1 LLRDTCPHLYQGE
14 NDTRTCCSAD
24 QLITFNQDVG
34 GVPRQLL
41 ARCPACYLNFRAF
54 LCDLTCSPKQS
65 EFLVITGEEPYDG
78 SVTTPAYKYDD
89 QHEETFE
96 RRKRNVKEQ
105 QMQVTR
111 LSYYISHYY
120 AYAMFNSCKYNN
132 NILFDDFFI

>member
-1 LLRDTCPHLYQGE
+1 LYQGE
-14 NDTRTCCSAD
+14 NDTSTCCGAD
-24 QLITFNQDVG
+24 QLNTFNSDVS

-65 EFLVITGEEPYDG
+65 EFLVITAEEPYINT
-78 SVTTPAYKYDD
+78 SISAPVHISDD
-89 QHEETFE
+89 QHEEIDQ

-111 LSYYISHYY
+111 LTYYISRYY
-120 AYAMFNSCKYNN
+120 THAMFNSCKYDNDNDDDYLIFYLNN
-132 NILFDDFFI
+132 K